1 MGLSTSARDLAR
13 FGLMIQAGGQW
24 HGNEVIAD
32 ADFLKQMLSPSQDL
46 NPAYGYLWWLN
57 GQDFSLGTTAQARRR
72 NGTLIPTAP
81 DDLIAMQGAG
91 DRKLYLVPSLNL
103 IVTRLGFNGSQAGSR
118 FNDVFWE
125 ALIQAAPNPED

>member
-1 MGLSTSARDLAR
+1 MVS
-13 FGLMIQAGGQW
+13 I
-24 HGNEVIAD
+24 
-32 ADFLKQMLSPSQDL
+32 
-46 NPAYGYLWWLN
+46 
-57 GQDFSLGTTAQARRR
+57 RRA
-72 NGTLIPTAP
+72 TV